1 MERSALL
8 IIDVQGGLF
17 DRPIPV
23 YRAEELIDN
32 INMLSA
38 GAHKSGAPVI
48 YIQHQNKG
56 NLAAGTEAWQF
67 HPGIKP
73 SEGDLILHKSA
84 GNAFTNREL
93 DRQLK
98 EMGVRRVVI
107 TGLVTHGCVKAT
119 CIGAKEAGYEV
130 TLVSDA
136 HSSYNANAAELIVEW
151 NDKLGKSGVEVK
163 PAKSINY

>member
-8 IIDVQGGLF
+8 IIDVQEGLF
-17 DRPIPV
+17 KRPIPV

-32 INMLSA
+32 INMLA
-38 GAHKSGAPVI
+38 MCARKSGVPVI
-48 YIQHQNKG
+48 YIQHENKG
-56 NLAAGTEAWQF
+56 NLAAGTEAWQL
-67 HPGIKP
+67 HSGIKP

-93 DRQLK
+93 EKQLK
-98 EMGVRRVVI
+98 ERGVRKVVI

-151 NDKLGKSGVEVK
+151 NDKLVKSGVEVK